1 MGNKKKSFDSYSKK
15 PLKDEVRKAMK
26 RYFAQLDQKN
36 MPIDVYQLVLNEV
49 EPPLLDAVMEF
60 TNNNQSKASRILGI
74 NRTTFRTKLKKYTKK
89 VQLNLKDKVRK
100 AMKGYFA
107 QLDQKNMPIDVYQLV
122 LNEIEPPLLDAVMR
136 FANNNQSKAA
146 RILGINR
153 TTFRT
158 KLKKNN
164 IK

>member
-1 MGNKKKSFDSYSKK
+1 LRNKKKSFDCYSKK

-49 EPPLLDAVMEF
+49 EPPLLDAVM
-60 TNNNQSKASRILGI
+60 K
-74 NRTTFRTKLKKYTKK
+74 
-89 VQLNLKDKVRK
+89 
-100 AMKGYFA
+100 
-107 QLDQKNMPIDVYQLV
+107 
-122 LNEIEPPLLDAVMR
+122 

-146 RILGINR
+146 RILGMNR
-153 TTFRT
+153 TTLRT
-158 KLKKNN
+158 KLKKYN

>member
-1 MGNKKKSFDSYSKK
+1 
-15 PLKDEVRKAMK
+15 
-26 RYFAQLDQKN
+26 

-60 TNNNQSKASRILGI
+60 TNNNQSKASSILGI

-89 VQLNLKDKVRK
+89 MQLNLKDKVRK

-107 QLDQKNMPIDVYQLV
+107 QLDQKNMPINVYQLV
-122 LNEIEPPLLDAVMR
+122 FNEVEPPLLHAVMK

-158 KLKKNN
+158 KLKKYN